1 MESNFRFAYFY
12 QTLLMQFDSS
22 FIRIFKMDGK
32 ASMAMLVVLNE
43 LVDSNDGKSL
53 EEKQWNG

>member
-1 MESNFRFAYFY
+1 
-12 QTLLMQFDSS
+12 MQFDSS

-53 EEKQWNG
+53 EEKQWNGWKE